1 MRSVH
6 NYCGRSVKWRGVAA
20 FQIARWR
27 RLNRSENW
35 TANAGTRVGAAV
47 ASGLIADVLL
57 ARGDLDEALRIRRE
71 EELPVYERLG
81 DVRAKAVTM
90 GQIADVLQARGDLD
104 EALRIRRE
112 EQLPVYERLG
122 GRDLIIGR
130 GKLAITLLTRNN
142 TADRE
147 EARGLLCLALA
158 DARRMRLPEA
168 AQIEAIPAKPGL
180 SCD

>member
-1 MRSVH
+1 M
-6 NYCGRSVKWRGVAA
+6 Y
-20 FQIARWR
+20 Q
-27 RLNRSENW
+27 
-35 TANAGTRVGAAV
+35 
-47 ASGLIADVLL
+47 
-57 ARGDLDEALRIRRE
+57 
-71 EELPVYERLG
+71 RLG

-90 GQIADVLQARGDLD
+90 GKIADVLHARGDLD

-130 GKLAITLLTRNN
+130 GKLAITLLIRNN

-168 AQIEAIPAKPGL
+168 AQIEDILRETGL